1 MAGLDSFTLI
11 ILGGGVLMI
20 GIFVAMYVL
29 DHITKKRQQ
38 PKA

>member
-20 GIFVAMYVL
+20 GVFVAMYVV
-29 DHITKKRQQ
+29 DHLVKKRQQ
-38 PKA
+38 PKS